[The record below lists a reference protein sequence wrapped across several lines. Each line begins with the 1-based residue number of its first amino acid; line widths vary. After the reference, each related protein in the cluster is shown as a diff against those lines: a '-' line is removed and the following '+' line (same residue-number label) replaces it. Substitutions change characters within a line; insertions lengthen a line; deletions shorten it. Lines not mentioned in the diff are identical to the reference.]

1 MNILP
6 FGEATAGGRST
17 AVPCSHAGHLL
28 GHGNVAVSFEFL
40 PPHTIEAEAK
50 LWQSIERLAPLH
62 PVHIAITSGGGA
74 ATRQHT
80 STLIARVHQQADLNV
95 VPHVT
100 CRNNDVS
107 TLDATLHDYWEAG
120 VRQVV
125 AIRGDAS
132 NDDRAD
138 LPHGAYRDVV
148 SLIEGIR
155 RVAPFEVTVAAYP
168 EKHPLAATM
177 SADLDALK
185 RKVDAGAT
193 SAITQ
198 YFFDNDHYFRFLD
211 LARAAGITIP
221 ITPGVLPVYS
231 LAQVMQI
238 SAKCSVSVP
247 LALVKRLSDLDDDSV
262 TRRYEV
268 AAFNAE
274 QILNLVRG
282 GASQIHFFTLNR
294 ADLVYG
300 ICHMVGLRAV
310 GVRPA
315 V

>member
-6 FGEATAGGRST
+6 FGEPAAGGRSPS
-17 AVPCSHAGHLL
+17 VPFSHAGHLL

-40 PPHTIEAEAK
+40 PPHTIESETK
-50 LWQSIERLAPLH
+50 LWQSIERLAPLN

-74 ATRQHT
+74 STRQRT
-80 STLIARVHQQADLNV
+80 SALISRLYRGTGINV

-107 TLDATLHDYWEAG
+107 TLEATLHDYWRAG
-120 VRQVV
+120 VRRVV
-125 AIRGDAS
+125 AIRGDSS
-132 NDDRAD
+132 NDGCGDVRAD
-138 LPHGAYRDVV
+138 GHGDVV

-155 RVAPFEVTVAAYP
+155 RIAPFEIIVAAYP
-168 EKHPLAATM
+168 EKHPLSPNM

-198 YFFDNDHYFRFLD
+198 YFFDNDHFFRFLD
-211 LARAAGITIP
+211 RARAAGITIS

-231 LAQVMQI
+231 LAQVMKI

-247 LALVKRLSDLDDDSV
+247 SALVERLRDLDHDSV

-310 GVRPA
+310 GVRQD